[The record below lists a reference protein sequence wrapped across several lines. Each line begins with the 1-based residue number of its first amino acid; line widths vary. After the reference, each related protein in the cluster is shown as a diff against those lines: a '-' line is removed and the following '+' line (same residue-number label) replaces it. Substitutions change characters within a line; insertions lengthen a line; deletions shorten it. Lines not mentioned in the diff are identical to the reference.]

1 MKGTKELILKTAKKL
16 FGKNG
21 ITKTSMDDIAAD
33 AKIGKGTI
41 YHYYDS
47 KEKLFIEVAE
57 CEVEQAR
64 LFLMDAVGKA
74 SGPEE
79 KLRAFV
85 LARFM
90 MVAEMAKIFIMFKEE
105 YHEYYAYI
113 KKVQDKFNDF
123 ELNLVKSFLT
133 EGNEKGIFSV
143 ADPDFIAFALCRGT
157 QAMEYYFG
165 TTDNHADLEKKSKAI
180 LDMVVYGL
188 KKR

>member
-21 ITKTSMDDIAAD
+21 LTKTSMDDIATD

-57 CEVEQAR
+57 NEVES
-64 LFLMDAVGKA
+64 LLKYLTDAVQPA
-74 SGPEE
+74 SGSEA
-79 KLRAFV
+79 KLRAYV
-85 LARFM
+85 IARFKM
-90 MVAEMAKIFIMFKEE
+90 IAEVSKVFSMFREE

-123 ELNLVKSFLT
+123 EFNLVKGFIT
-133 EGNEKGIFSV
+133 EGNETGIFSV
-143 ADPDFIAFALCRGT
+143 SDPDFIAFALCKGT
-157 QAMEYYFG
+157 YAMEYYFG
-165 TTDNHADLEKKSKAI
+165 IPENHEGMEKKAGMI
-180 LDMVVYGL
+180 LDVALNGL